1 MFIDQRTR
9 IRPTRADRS
18 RASFEKQCKRERHGS
33 LSFLPTFLRRSRCCF
48 CLPSDPLLLSLSFS
62 PTLLSSSLPF
72 NHTCPPSLSPFLTF
86 TILFR
91 SIPCSSALP
100 SSRRTLL
107 VPACYALFLSFQL
120 DHLFSYLSPPPPPHF
135 FRLSLLFSRYLPRLL
150 SSCPCSLFCPSFF
163 IFRSFLPISSSRIF
177 IIVLLLSRSSTSP
190 TIGVFPLPTLSS
202 PTLSVYLARFAS
214 PAGHPQSSFSFSRL
228 LSPFNRCFVFLSFSL
243 SYFELR
249 RSTYIFLGQSPSSS
263 HNATSSFATCLPCSP
278 KRARGGSTHHRLIH
292 DYYHLIRPPAFF
304 IVPFTKHEPGKAR
317 NIFCL

>member
-120 DHLFSYLSPPPPPHF
+120 DHLFSYLPPPPPHF

-304 IVPFTKHEPGKAR
+304 IVPFTKHEPGRAR

>member
-1 MFIDQRTR
+1 MQART
-9 IRPTRADRS
+9 TREPLVPS
-18 RASFEKQCKRERHGS
+18 YVLTSIS
-33 LSFLPTFLRRSRCCF
+33 LLF
-48 CLPSDPLLLSLSFS
+48 
-62 PTLLSSSLPF
+62 
-72 NHTCPPSLSPFLTF
+72 LSPFRSTPPLSLFFSYPAILLTPVQSYLSSVSVPISDF
-86 TILFR
+86 YHSLSLYTVLF
-91 SIPCSSALP
+91 CSP
-100 SSRRTLL
+100 
-107 VPACYALFLSFQL
+107 FLSENFARSSVL
-120 DHLFSYLSPPPPPHF
+120 RSFSLFPTRSSFFIPSPPPPPHF

-304 IVPFTKHEPGKAR
+304 IVPFTKHEPGRAR
-317 NIFCL
+317 NIFCLWDARKRRTDRFY